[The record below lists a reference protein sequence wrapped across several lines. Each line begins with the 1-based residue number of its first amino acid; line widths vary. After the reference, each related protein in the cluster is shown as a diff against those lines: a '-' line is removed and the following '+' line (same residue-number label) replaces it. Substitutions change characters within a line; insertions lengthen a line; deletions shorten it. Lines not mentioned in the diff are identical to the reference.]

1 MERISKHISFD
12 EATKSITAIRRGIF
26 NKPGEVELAN
36 MKLVAEKC
44 FEPLR
49 EWYGKPIKINSFYRS
64 KALNT
69 AVGGSSTSDHVKG
82 MAIDLDAEHDNT
94 KLFHYIREKLDF
106 DQLIA
111 EFPINGIP
119 SWIHVSYNQNNRKQ
133 VLVAKKIKGKT
144 VYLSYENEKDLI

>member
-1 MERISKHISFD
+1 MEQISKHISFD

-49 EWYGKPIKINSFYRS
+49 EWYGKPITINSFYRS

-69 AVGGSSTSDHVKG
+69 AVGGSTTSDHVKG
-82 MAIDLDAEHDNT
+82 MAIDLDTPSNAENK
-94 KLFHYIREKLDF
+94 KLFDWLKDNAEF
-106 DQLIA
+106 TQLIW
-111 EFPINGIP
+111 EYGDKSGPDWVHI
-119 SWIHVSYNQNNRKQ
+119 SYDKNNLKKQ
-133 VLVAKKIKGKT
+133 ILYIK
-144 VYLSYENEKDLI
+144 

>member
-1 MERISKHISFD
+1 MERISKHITFD

-69 AVGGSSTSDHVKG
+69 AVGGSSRSQHISG
-82 MAIDLDAEHDNT
+82 EAIDIDAGSRDENK
-94 KLFHYIREKLDF
+94 KLFDWLKENVEF
-106 DQLIA
+106 DQV
-111 EFPINGIP
+111 INEYDY
-119 SWIHVSYNQNNRKQ
+119 SWVHISYRKNNNRKQ
-133 VLVAKKIKGKT
+133 VLIIK
-144 VYLSYENEKDLI
+144 